1 MMLDKFKELKDC
13 LPEPKLTWDMLLRL
27 FYSLCA
33 WLVIGT
39 IVGMSDDHTPIG
51 VLRRSLD
58 WLEVP
63 SAFTHGMEDWCAGH
77 SVLLEWFGIGVIIV
91 SVCLSYG
98 VDESDERVT
107 GREIPPFCLGFLLCL
122 QSFGDK
128 PSTSWSRICLFLVV
142 AWIIYTLFFAFKK
155 IFISNTSDSWF
166 VLITTW
172 PAAIGCTI
180 VYPLVMVQQLLF
192 GNSN

>member
-1 MMLDKFKELKDC
+1 MMVDKLKDC

-39 IVGMSDDHTPIG
+39 IIGTIVGMSDDHTPIG
-51 VLRRSLD
+51 ALRRSLD

-77 SVLLEWFGIGVIIV
+77 SVLLIGFGIGVIIV
-91 SVCLSYG
+91 SLWLSRG
-98 VDESDERVT
+98 IDGLAKRVA
-107 GREIPPFCLGFLLCL
+107 GREIPPFCLGFLLFL

-128 PSTSWSRICLFLVV
+128 PFASWLWICLFLVLP
-142 AWIIYTLFFAFKK
+142 WIIYTLFFVCKK
-155 IFISNTSDSWF
+155 SHNTSDDWF
-166 VLITTW
+166 DLIMTW
-172 PAAIGCTI
+172 PIAIFFTFL
-180 VYPLVMVQQLLF
+180 YPLVMVRWLLF